1 MLTDRHRPVSGCR
14 AGVFSGTKHTTPGIE
29 PDMGSAVPIW
39 PDLHI
44 HVAHSP
50 IAIIILEHD
59 DIEPCASRIKEVS
72 DGGRKGIGAINDVGN
87 LNYSPGKPV
96 RQTVLIFD
104 LLEQGYLI
112 AGRG

>member
-1 MLTDRHRPVSGCR
+1 MLTDRHRPVCGGC
-14 AGVFSGTKHTTPGIE
+14 ACVFSGAKHTTPCIE
-29 PDMGSAVPIW
+29 PHMGSAVPIW

-72 DGGRKGIGAINDVGN
+72 DGGRKGIGAINDVSH
-87 LNYSPGKPV
+87 LNHRAGKPV
-96 RQTVLIFD
+96 RQAVLVLD
-104 LLEQGYLI
+104 LFEQGYL
-112 AGRG
+112 